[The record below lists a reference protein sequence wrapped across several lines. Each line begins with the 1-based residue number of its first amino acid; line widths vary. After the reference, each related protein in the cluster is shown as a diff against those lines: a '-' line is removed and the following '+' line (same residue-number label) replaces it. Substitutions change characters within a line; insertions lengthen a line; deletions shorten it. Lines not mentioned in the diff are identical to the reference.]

1 MTTENVILTFLIAM
15 LPVVELRGSMPVA
28 INVFHI
34 PWPVAFLISVSGNI
48 LPVPLILLFLGQLI
62 KFSHKLGPLEKTL
75 NWILER
81 TRLKS
86 KIVERY
92 AAPGLAI
99 FVAIPLPATGAWT
112 GAIIAFLLGMRW
124 WVALLAISAG
134 VIMAGAIVLAL
145 TFMGWF
151 GAILAVVGFI
161 ILIILGLW
169 KL

>member
-1 MTTENVILTFLIAM
+1 MTAENVILTFLIAM

-28 INVFHI
+28 INIFHI
-34 PWPVAFLISVSGNI
+34 PWPVAFLVSVAGNI
-48 LPVPLILLFLGQLI
+48 LPIPLILLFLGQVT
-62 KFSHKLGPLEKTL
+62 KFSHKLGPLEKAL
-75 NWILER
+75 DWILKR

-86 KIVERY
+86 KFVEKY

-124 WVALLAISAG
+124 WVAMLAISAG
-134 VIMAGAIVLAL
+134 VVMAGVIVLAL
-145 TFMGWF
+145 TFMGWV
-151 GAILAVVGFI
+151 GAIIAALGFI